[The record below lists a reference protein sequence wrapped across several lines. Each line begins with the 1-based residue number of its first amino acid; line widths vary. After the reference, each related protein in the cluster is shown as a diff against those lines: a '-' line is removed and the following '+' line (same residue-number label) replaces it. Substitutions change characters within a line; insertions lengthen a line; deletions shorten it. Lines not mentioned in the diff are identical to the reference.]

1 MEQNPVQNMPQ
12 NINQQMNPNMNSNMG
27 YNMDK
32 NNPQNMSKNM
42 SEINSQKM
50 GQNMQNIG
58 QNLGYNMN
66 SNMDNNMNNYMQ
78 QNQHAN
84 QNTNNN
90 LFYNQNFQN
99 NFNQNMNVN
108 TNQINSFSE
117 PPIKV
122 KLVNL
127 EDTSYLNSVLYLL
140 GNIKAF
146 KDYFLNSNNAK
157 DITANIKN
165 KPLSFVTHRLFLHFY
180 NNKGE
185 KEYKPDSYMEVLA
198 ALNIVYKSRKRRNP
212 NELLSFILD
221 NLHSELNITTGN
233 YNINNNN
240 NNNLYDKYS
249 VIQKGVN
256 NFANSNNSL
265 ISRLFNW
272 FEIKELQCQ
281 QCSRSIYNFYT
292 FNTFELDISGTYTF
306 KKKYSNGNAITL
318 NDCIQYHQNK
328 RNEQKSLCNICRQ
341 YTKFLSHSKIF
352 SSPNIFI
359 FSMNRESSVNNLLNI
374 PFIIEENIDLSFFVE
389 QKESFKNYELIG
401 IVSINSQNSQ
411 YISFCKSFVDNN
423 WFYYSDEK
431 GIIQIELNTIL
442 NMHNSTFTF
451 VPLILLYNNNHNNNH

>member
-1 MEQNPVQNMPQ
+1 MIPNQNQDM
-12 NINQQMNPNMNSNMG
+12 
-27 YNMDK
+27 K
-32 NNPQNMSKNM
+32 NN
-42 SEINSQKM
+42 
-50 GQNMQNIG
+50 
-58 QNLGYNMN
+58 
-66 SNMDNNMNNYMQ
+66 
-78 QNQHAN
+78 
-84 QNTNNN
+84 NNN
-90 LFYNQNFQN
+90 SFYNQNMQN
-99 NFNQNMNVN
+99 NFNQNMQNNFNQNMQNNFNQNMQNNFNSNMQNNFNQNMQNNFNQNMQNNFNPNMNVN

-221 NLHSELNITTGN
+221 NLHSELNIKTGN

-240 NNNLYDKYS
+240 NNLLYDKYS
-249 VIQKGVN
+249 VIQNGVN
-256 NFANSNNSL
+256 NFANSNDSL

-292 FNTFELDISGTYTF
+292 FNTFELDIFGTYSA
-306 KKKYSNGNAITL
+306 KNINYSKGNYITL
-318 NDCIQYHQNK
+318 IDCIQYHQNK
-328 RNEQKSLCNICRQ
+328 RNEQKSLCNNCRQ
-341 YTKFLSHSKIF
+341 YTKFQSHSKIF
-352 SSPNIFI
+352 SSPNMFI
-359 FSMNRESSVNNLLNI
+359 FSMNRESSSNNLFTI
-374 PFIIEENIDLSFFVE
+374 PFIIEEKIDLTFFVE
-389 QKESFKNYELIG
+389 KEGSFKNYELIG
-401 IVSINSQNSQ
+401 IVSINSQNNQ

-442 NMHNSTFTF
+442 NMHNSNFTC